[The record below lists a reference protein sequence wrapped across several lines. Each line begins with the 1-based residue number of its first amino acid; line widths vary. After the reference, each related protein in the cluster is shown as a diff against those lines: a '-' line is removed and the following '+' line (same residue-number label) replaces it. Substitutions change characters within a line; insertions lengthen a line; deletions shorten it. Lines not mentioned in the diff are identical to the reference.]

1 MTTIDDNKKNEKDT
15 EELKRLNELF
25 SKRYTNE
32 DEEYIQ
38 MTQRSNSPP
47 VVPDWNQERNTHR
60 SQQFNNNNNNNQR
73 RYFSNDRQ
81 SYRNFSNN
89 HHSYRNSS
97 NNHHSSRNRSRSPY
111 RDTRQ

>member
-1 MTTIDDNKKNEKDT
+1 MTTIDDNKKDEKDT

-60 SQQFNNNNNNNQR
+60 SQQFNNNNNNQR